1 MMSKYFIDTD
11 QTEVLFQR
19 AVRQQ
24 ISTIESLRAVAEA
37 ANMAYAANQHRSDTW
52 VKSLGDALVA
62 AGYEDTRKDKQ

>member
-1 MMSKYFIDTD
+1 MCPKC
-11 QTEVLFQR
+11 R
-19 AVRQQ
+19 
-24 ISTIESLRAVAEA
+24 ESAAAEAAEA